1 LTIGLFNETGQ
12 LMRIFITYQRREQA
26 DSVRRL
32 YDALSTL
39 TKEFAHGDQI
49 ILSDI
54 HLDSP
59 STPDWIARQPAMI
72 DAARDCDLFL
82 AVLDSDNWGYC
93 A

>member
-1 LTIGLFNETGQ
+1 
-12 LMRIFITYQRREQA
+12 
-26 DSVRRL
+26 
-32 YDALSTL
+32 L